1 MSDAMKVIYI
11 CFPEGKHKVLTMSYD
26 DGKLADR
33 RLVSIFN
40 HYGIKGTFHLNSGMH
55 GPERIPSEEWK
66 ALYEGHEMS
75 CHTVTHPTIARSPVE
90 QVAVQ
95 VLEDRRYIE
104 RIAGYPVLII
114 GKSSSFCQSLV
125 SSTAALLEIRII
137 FPCRKITL
145 HGKQPAITTIT

>member
-55 GPERIPSEEWK
+55 GPERIPSGWPC
-66 ALYEGHEMS
+66 LSPSWWS
-75 CHTVTHPTIARSPVE
+75 CSMRPPR
-90 QVAVQ
+90 
-95 VLEDRRYIE
+95 
-104 RIAGYPVLII
+104 
-114 GKSSSFCQSLV
+114 
-125 SSTAALLEIRII
+125 
-137 FPCRKITL
+137 
-145 HGKQPAITTIT
+145 